1 MSSSQ
6 SKTLVQQTVHL
17 FVMEGDFKHP
27 PSTTT
32 ITPPALL
39 RNPACEC
46 QETERVVVRETER
59 EEGGGFGLC
68 IELPKLIPREHSVL
82 RSPPTQAPPPDTHIY
97 TYTHPVHSHAHAN
110 KSCKDKNPPKQAYSA
125 QTDQENRW
133 LPTWIPFCPSIHI
146 LSAGGSVW
154 MSERGKKVMNE
165 WMNDCT
171 EWVNEEQQQQ
181 QKKKRKRR
189 RTKKNAGGAHHSCPS
204 QCFFPP
210 PLFSCRGKYGCTGN
224 NQTWRANTYS
234 THTVKEC
241 VCGGGGD
248 KPVHKYSAARFMRI
262 LLLRWFIV
270 CSRAPNQAC
279 DAKDGWWRVCV
290 CVMGGGDG
298 VVLL

>member
-82 RSPPTQAPPPDTHIY
+82 RSPPTQAPPPTHTFTHIH
-97 TYTHPVHSHAHAN
+97 TQCTRTHTQTSPARTKIPQN
-110 KSCKDKNPPKQAYSA
+110 KHIVRKQIKR
-125 QTDQENRW
+125 T
-133 LPTWIPFCPSIHI
+133 
-146 LSAGGSVW
+146 GGSPHESPSVRPFTYSLLEEACEW
-154 MSERGKKVMNE
+154 VRGGKKWWMNE
-165 WMNDCT
+165 WMTARN
-171 EWVNEEQQQQ
+171 EWMKSSSNS
-181 QKKKRKRR
+181 RRRRGRGGGRR
-189 RTKKNAGGAHHSCPS
+189 RTQGARITPVLLSV
-204 QCFFPP
+204 FFPP
-210 PLFSCRGKYGCTGN
+210 LYSPAEGSTAA
-224 NQTWRANTYS
+224 RAITRHGEQ
-234 THTVKEC
+234 THTVHTPLRSVC
-241 VCGGGGD
+241 VGGGGD